1 MERCLH
7 KLYSRRAAVLLFS
20 CPTTS
25 ELKQPALETLTI
37 TSKLRIKLGVSECL
51 WIYHSGRNVIHQPTK
66 YFSDKF
72 RRGSRILTFS
82 ENIFKKALVL
92 AMFDYVWV
100 SKNVKHDTVFER
112 DILNN
117 RALETKPKL
126 HFMKSSL
133 VHIPN
138 PRISGLLQSFAVKPS
153 YKHAALITNG
163 WNPNRFIVAGNC
175 SISGKLVKS

>member
-1 MERCLH
+1 VKKTFTFHHRNCSPGDLPQWEISIGGMERCLH

-100 SKNVKHDTVFER
+100 SKNVKNM
-112 DILNN
+112 L
-117 RALETKPKL
+117 P
-126 HFMKSSL
+126 
-133 VHIPN
+133 
-138 PRISGLLQSFAVKPS
+138 
-153 YKHAALITNG
+153 
-163 WNPNRFIVAGNC
+163 
-175 SISGKLVKS
+175 

>member
-1 MERCLH
+1 MERCLN

-51 WIYHSGRNVIHQPTK
+51 WIYHSGRKVIHQPTK

-82 ENIFKKALVL
+82 EKIIKKDLL

-100 SKNVKHDTVFER
+100 SKNVKHDTVFKT

-117 RALETKPKL
+117 WALETKPKL

-133 VHIPN
+133 AHV
-138 PRISGLLQSFAVKPS
+138 RILNFWLVANSFAVKPS
-153 YKHAALITNG
+153 YKTNRRNNQR
-163 WNPNRFIVAGNC
+163 WNGTG
-175 SISGKLVKS
+175 S